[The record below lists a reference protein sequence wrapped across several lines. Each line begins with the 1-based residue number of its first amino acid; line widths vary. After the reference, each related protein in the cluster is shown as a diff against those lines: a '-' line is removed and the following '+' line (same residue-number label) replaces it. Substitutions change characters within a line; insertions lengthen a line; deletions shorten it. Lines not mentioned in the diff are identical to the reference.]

1 MKTRRTRWQ
10 RVHGEEG
17 IGELS
22 KSHSLVKRG
31 YTHRK
36 SAKARHAALEKV
48 VRAEGPLKTLHKVN
62 AIAV

>member
-1 MKTRRTRWQ
+1 M
-10 RVHGEEG
+10 
-17 IGELS
+17 
-22 KSHSLVKRG
+22 KRG